1 MDMQSTGKII
11 SQKRKELNMTQKDLA
26 QILNVS
32 TAAVSKWERGL
43 NYPDLS
49 IMEALAKALRI
60 NVSNLLQLESEP
72 SEQIIRNITEISIN
86 ENKVNNKTI
95 MLKIIAIS
103 LSAIFSVMIYLC
115 VINNQIFEKLFFQ
128 AIGTGILN
136 LSAFVL
142 GVIALCYGIA
152 AISSKSKYKTYIY
165 LSMVLCAVALH
176 IPTFVSYLI
185 LRFEYASTL
194 QDIIGGYFFGSAV
207 LLIST
212 VIINTCAVMIHKK

>member
-152 AISSKSKYKTYIY
+152 AISSKGKRTTYIH
-165 LSMVLCAVALH
+165 LSVTLCAVALH
-176 IPTFVSYLI
+176 MPTFVSYLI
-185 LRFEYASTL
+185 LRFEHASTL